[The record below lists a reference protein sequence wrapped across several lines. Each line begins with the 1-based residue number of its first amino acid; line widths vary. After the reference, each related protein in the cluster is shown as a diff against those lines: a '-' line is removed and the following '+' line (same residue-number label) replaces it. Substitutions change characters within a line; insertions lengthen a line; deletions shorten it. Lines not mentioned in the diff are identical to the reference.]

1 MKNIHIL
8 PTDKPSRLYYTIS
21 MTDFVLEQYK
31 IWCDDNNP
39 DCRSTERYISRTKN
53 YATFLKQ
60 PLKLGM
66 FVPCDENDD
75 VLEEPNDYKYYIH
88 DDETGAYDGPH
99 EKDCIKYM
107 QAKERVLFEGF
118 YMDFDEGY
126 ICPFL
131 ENYPVGFFNLS
142 YWCLSDRFKTIEDLV
157 KYNLKLT
164 KNPLD

>member
-1 MKNIHIL
+1 MEKTL
-8 PTDKPSRLYYTIS
+8 IS
-21 MTDFVLEQYK
+21 MTDFVLEQWNLCK
-31 IWCDDNNP
+31 NSP
-39 DCRSTERYISRTKN
+39 DYLLEDFVINIVK

-66 FVPCDENDD
+66 FVPCDEND
-75 VLEEPNDYKYYIH
+75 VPLEEPKAENYFNVNIPINEFTEKY
-88 DDETGAYDGPH
+88 
-99 EKDCIKYM
+99 EKGLNEFYSLQLYYQD
-107 QAKERVLFEGF
+107 AKDRVLFEVF
-118 YMDFDEGY
+118 YMDFDEGC